1 MKQKKFQLKG
11 TSAWTL
17 QALFVGLLFLNTGCS
32 VYMAAHQ
39 PSAKN
44 LSVLDPGT
52 PRSQVIA
59 ELGAPVW
66 SGEKDGNKADLFTFT
81 QGYSTGAKVARAL
94 FHGTADVFSL
104 GLWEV
109 VSTPGEAIFSGT
121 DVKVEVAYDEKDQ
134 VKSVRNI
141 GKDDDQKKGASPE
154 SGRNP
159 GAPAGK

>member
-1 MKQKKFQLKG
+1 MNQKKFQPRG
-11 TSAWTL
+11 TLGWMAP
-17 QALFVGLLFLNTGCS
+17 AFFIGLLFLNTGCS

-59 ELGAPVW
+59 ELGAPAW
-66 SGEKDGNKADLFTFT
+66 SGEKNGSKADVFTLT
-81 QGYSTGAKVARAL
+81 QGYSTGAKTVRAL

-109 VSTPGEAIFSGT
+109 VSTPGELIFSGT
-121 DVKVEVAYDEKDQ
+121 DMKVEVVYDEKDR

-154 SGRNP
+154 SRHNP
-159 GAPAGK
+159 SVPAGK